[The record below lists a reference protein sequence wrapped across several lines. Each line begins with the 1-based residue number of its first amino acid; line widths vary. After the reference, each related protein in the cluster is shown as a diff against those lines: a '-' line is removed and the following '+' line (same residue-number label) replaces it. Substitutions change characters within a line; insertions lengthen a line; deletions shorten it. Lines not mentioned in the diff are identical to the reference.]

1 MELLK
6 EILPQDCVAE
16 NENMSKHVSFRTG
29 GAAKVFVTPRN
40 SGDIKEIISA
50 LQSAGEEYTVIGKGS
65 NLLVSDLGYDGV
77 IICIGKNMSDIQTD
91 GCRITA
97 QSGALLS
104 AVAMTALKNSLTGFE
119 FASGIPG
126 SLGGAIVMNAGAY
139 GGEMK
144 DVVVSTEYI
153 SPDGNIRTVSGNRHG
168 FGYRQSMFGKDDIV
182 LSSVIELSRGD
193 KVQIRDKMRELN
205 GRRREKQPLEYP
217 SAGST
222 FKRPQGYFAAKLIDD
237 AGLRGYRL
245 GGAAVSDKHCGFII
259 NRDNAT
265 SSDIYNL
272 MKHVQKTVSDK
283 FKVTLEPEV
292 RMIGVF

>member
-1 MELLK
+1 
-6 EILPQDCVAE
+6 
-16 NENMSKHVSFRTG
+16 MSKHVSFRTG
-29 GAAKVFVTPRN
+29 GTAKVFVTPRN
-40 SGDIKEIISA
+40 SSDIKEIVSV
-50 LQSAGEEYTVIGKGS
+50 LQSAGEEYTVIGNGS

-77 IICIGKNMSDIQTD
+77 IICIGKNMAKIQTD
-91 GCRITA
+91 DCRITA

-104 AVAMTALKNSLTGFE
+104 ATAMTALKNSLTGFE

-139 GGEMK
+139 GREMK

-153 SPDGNIRTVSGNRHG
+153 SADGNIRTVRGNQHG
-168 FGYRQSMFGKDDIV
+168 FGYRQSMFGKDDII
-182 LSSVIELSRGD
+182 LSSVIELSHGD
-193 KVQIRDKMRELN
+193 KAQIRDKMRELN

-283 FKVTLEPEV
+283 FGVTLEPEV